1 MFSEVLM
8 LPSILK
14 VPTFPFQRE
23 DRTSIM
29 SRGLNT
35 AAQLFHR
42 GIYKSSS
49 NSKSDVADVST
60 KERANEV

>member
-1 MFSEVLM
+1 MFSEVLV
-8 LPSILK
+8 LPNILK

-23 DRTSIM
+23 DRTYIM

-42 GIYKSSS
+42 GTYKSSS
-49 NSKSDVADVST
+49 NSRSDVADVST